1 MSTTALIPIPSLGRQ
16 VNAFLV
22 SKGRPRLP
30 LPEVCGYVP
39 LAELVYDYLS
49 PPAAPVL
56 PPASSGRRAM
66 DCKSSSSVSVLS
78 RGLQEQAITRR
89 LPLCPGPLA
98 DGSVESSNRA
108 TGSSVETSRRG
119 AAGRREE
126 KEDLVL
132 YEVQKHAATG
142 REPRGR
148 DLVDMPIWGQDEAS
162 DALGGGAMLDPFAVD

>member
-1 MSTTALIPIPSLGRQ
+1 MSATALIPISSLGRQ

-49 PPAAPVL
+49 PPAAPVV
-56 PPASSGRRAM
+56 PPARSGRRAM
-66 DCKSSSSVSVLS
+66 DCKSSSSMLS
-78 RGLQEQAITRR
+78 LSQGLEELTAITGR
-89 LPLCPGPLA
+89 LPLCLRPLA

-108 TGSSVETSRRG
+108 TGSVETSRRV
-119 AAGRREE
+119 AAGRREG
-126 KEDLVL
+126 KEDLVQ